1 MINEGWTRY
10 QSEGRHIFALGKWWT
25 PFYWEVPATKTPHK
39 AAPKHL
45 AQAAKGRPKQTATDQ
60 QQKTIIGPFY
70 PTKAT
75 VPERYQDET
84 QAEVQELVRLNRVI
98 MEERRKTAHLNNIF
112 QAEQREH
119 EHLIEL
125 RQNHYKIKEERRET
139 FRQLYPQHA
148 HLLPP
153 PAAHMPCPPSL
164 ELQQQGEK
172 ASSLTVQP

>member
-1 MINEGWTRY
+1 M
-10 QSEGRHIFALGKWWT
+10 
-25 PFYWEVPATKTPHK
+25 
-39 AAPKHL
+39 
-45 AQAAKGRPKQTATDQ
+45 
-60 QQKTIIGPFY
+60 
-70 PTKAT
+70 
-75 VPERYQDET
+75 PERYQDET
-84 QAEVQELVRLNRVI
+84 QAEVQELVRLNRAI

-153 PAAHMPCPPSL
+153 PAAHRPCPPSL
-164 ELQQQGEK
+164 ELQQQGKK

>member
-1 MINEGWTRY
+1 M
-10 QSEGRHIFALGKWWT
+10 GKWWELQ
-25 PFYWEVPATKTPHK
+25 WEAPATKTPHK

-60 QQKTIIGPFY
+60 QQKTTAGPAQA
-70 PTKAT
+70 TKAT

-84 QAEVQELVRLNRVI
+84 QAEVQELVRLNRAI
-98 MEERRKTAHLNNIF
+98 MEERRSLDRLNNIF

-119 EHLIEL
+119 EYLIEL
-125 RQNHYKIKEERRET
+125 RQNLYTRREERRET
-139 FRQLYPQHA
+139 FRQFYPQHA

-153 PAAHMPCPPSL
+153 PATHRPCPPSL